1 MASTYDQIA
10 CTRLYVVCLVC
21 LVGKAF
27 IFHASTFESYWK
39 WRSKAKGN
47 VHNFSSIQQYLMI
60 GEKSWVGFL
69 LEQFL
74 RQIKRDQSYFVP
86 TLTAV
91 RTEWKVRHKIGRS
104 GRSRR
109 SERFGTSERSRFQ
122 KVWEVWK
129 SGWSGRFRRSNT
141 SMRSE
146 RSWRSSMS
154 GRSWRQ
160 DRGGTKCLKVEVC

>member
-10 CTRLYVVCLVC
+10 CTRLYVVG

-60 GEKSWVGFL
+60 REKSWVGVL

-74 RQIKRDQSYFVP
+74 RLIKRNYSYFVP
-86 TLTAV
+86 ILAAV
-91 RTEWKVRHKIGRS
+91 RTIWKVDIQLGGQGGS
-104 GRSRR
+104 EGPGGPDSRR
-109 SERFGTSERSRFQ
+109 SERFER
-122 KVWEVWK
+122 
-129 SGWSGRFRRSNT
+129 SGWSGRFRRSDT

-146 RSWRSSMS
+146 SSWRSSMS
-154 GRSWRQ
+154 CRSWRSAKSG
-160 DRGGTKCLKVEVC
+160 R

>member
-10 CTRLYVVCLVC
+10 CTRLYLVG

-69 LEQFL
+69 LEKFL

-86 TLTAV
+86 TLAAV
-91 RTEWKVRHKIGRS
+91 RTEWKVRQKLGGQEGPRGSEHPKGPDSKRQTFWNLVWKIRIWKVQKVRHVHKVKKFWRFSIS
-104 GRSRR
+104 GRSPDSTNFVLPRHR
-109 SERFGTSERSRFQ
+109 TIV
-122 KVWEVWK
+122 K
-129 SGWSGRFRRSNT
+129 
-141 SMRSE
+141 
-146 RSWRSSMS
+146 
-154 GRSWRQ
+154 
-160 DRGGTKCLKVEVC
+160 LY

>member
-10 CTRLYVVCLVC
+10 CTRLYVVG

-60 GEKSWVGFL
+60 GGKSWVGFL

-74 RQIKRDQSYFVP
+74 RQIKWDQSYYV
-86 TLTAV
+86 TMHAGV
-91 RTEWKVRHKIGRS
+91 KVI
-104 GRSRR
+104 
-109 SERFGTSERSRFQ
+109 
-122 KVWEVWK
+122 
-129 SGWSGRFRRSNT
+129 
-141 SMRSE
+141 
-146 RSWRSSMS
+146 
-154 GRSWRQ
+154 
-160 DRGGTKCLKVEVC
+160 

>member
-91 RTEWKVRHKIGRS
+91 RTECKVRHKIGRS

-122 KVWEVWK
+122 KVWKVWK
-129 SGWSGRFRRSNT
+129 VRVIWKVQKVRHVH
-141 SMRSE
+141 E
-146 RSWRSSMS
+146 VKRSWRSSMS
-154 GRSWRQ
+154 GRSWRSA
-160 DRGGTKCLKVEVC
+160 RSWMYKMSK